1 MKETTLQ
8 TSRNKLLH
16 HLRVITNISIIQGTF
31 LGGSLATGNADA
43 YSDIDF
49 RIVLAPTVDKNIF
62 LTTLLKKLEPILF
75 IETKTTFYAVI
86 HFPSFI
92 KLDVFVYY
100 PDELPPSPWLAT
112 IHILKDTNEL
122 LQHIKEDSQKSPY
135 HPTQAEVDVF
145 LAKYYANLHE
155 FYRRLKRQETIYAQT
170 CRFMLIHCLISFWYM
185 EQGYPPNNLGDWSKY
200 EGARSKLTNTQKNTV
215 QQLVMLEPLDFINEL
230 IDSTH
235 TTLTSLS
242 VKQSLHFDSAHYQT
256 VTSLIK

>member
-1 MKETTLQ
+1 
-8 TSRNKLLH
+8 
-16 HLRVITNISIIQGTF
+16 
-31 LGGSLATGNADA
+31 
-43 YSDIDF
+43 
-49 RIVLAPTVDKNIF
+49 
-62 LTTLLKKLEPILF
+62 LLKKLEPILF
-75 IETKTTFYAVI
+75 IETKTTFYAVV

-92 KLDVFVYY
+92 KLDIFVYY

-122 LQHIKEDSQKSPY
+122 LRHIKEDSQKSPY

-155 FYRRLKRQETIYAQT
+155 FYRRFKRQETIYAQT

-185 EQGYPPNNLGDWSKY
+185 EQGYPPNTLGDWSKY

-215 QQLVMLEPLDFINEL
+215 QQLVMLEALDFINEL